1 MRRTAVVLFA
11 GDARREEAQKGLRPR
26 FLGALHERLS
36 RTIRSFDVDLLL
48 ASDLVSDAITLGE
61 KIEQAFA
68 SAFASGYSRVIILAG
83 DIVLPRAILE
93 RAIES
98 KQTVI
103 GPCADGGFYMLAC
116 DALPQIDWS
125 AVAWFTS
132 SAFDDVTTQLGELEQ
147 APELRDVDS
156 IDDARLVAPSLI
168 TSAPRASYEIT
179 IPKFVSLHDT
189 QLRAPPL

>member
-1 MRRTAVVLFA
+1 MRRTAVILFA

-26 FLGALHERLS
+26 FLGALHERLT

-48 ASDLVSDAITLGE
+48 ANDLAGGTLGD

-68 SAFASGYSRVIILAG
+68 SAFAGGYARVIVLAG
-83 DIVLPRAILE
+83 DIVLPRTVLR

-98 KQTVI
+98 KETVI
-103 GPCADGGFYMLAC
+103 GPCVDGGFYLLAC
-116 DALPQIDWS
+116 DAPPRIDWN

-132 SAFDDVTTQLGELEQ
+132 RAFDDVATQLGDCEL

-168 TSAPRASYEIT
+168 TSTPRTDYETT
-179 IPKFVSLHDT
+179 IPKLVSLHDT
-189 QLRAPPL
+189 QLRAPPA